1 MTSKFSKFIFSF
13 HNKNQKDDKPQDYKR
28 LQRKDSHNKRVD
40 IQMLEHKFLQHNVDQ
55 DPIQNCVIENEAV
68 L

>member
-13 HNKNQKDDKPQDYKR
+13 HDKNQKDDKPQDYKR

-40 IQMLEHKFLQHNVDQ
+40 IQMLEHKFLQHNVD
-55 DPIQNCVIENEAV
+55 
-68 L
+68 